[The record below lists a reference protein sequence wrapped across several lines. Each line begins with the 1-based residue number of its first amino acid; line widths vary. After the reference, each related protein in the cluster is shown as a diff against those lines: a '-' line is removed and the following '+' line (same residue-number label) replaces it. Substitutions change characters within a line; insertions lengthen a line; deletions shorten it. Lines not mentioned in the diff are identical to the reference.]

1 MKNNRFPLVSTI
13 IPVYNGSRYIARA
26 IESILE
32 QEHPNKEIVVVDD
45 GSTDDTAAVVKQFR
59 APVCYF
65 YQENAGIAATMNHG
79 VRQANGDL
87 LSFLDSDDYWLPGK
101 IPKQLEVLRQRPAI
115 DMVFGHVKQ
124 FYSPELSKEFR
135 EKYAC
140 PELPSPGYNSGS
152 MLIRRDSFFAVG
164 LFDETFATGS
174 FNDWYMRAGA
184 AGLQSMMLPD
194 VFYMRRIHDANH
206 GIVRRDESRDYIR
219 VLKAHLDRKRKGGKQ

>member
-1 MKNNRFPLVSTI
+1 MNNKNEPLISTI
-13 IPVYNGSRYIARA
+13 IPVFNGARYISRA

-32 QEHPNKEIVVVDD
+32 QGHPKIEIVVVDD
-45 GSTDDTAAVVKQFR
+45 GSTDNTAAVVKQFG

-79 VRQANGDL
+79 VRRTKGDL
-87 LSFLDSDDYWLPGK
+87 FSFLDSDDYWLPGK
-101 IPKQLEVLRQRPAI
+101 ISKQLEVLRQHPEI

-124 FYSPELSKEFR
+124 FYSPELSKEYR
-135 EKYAC
+135 DKYAC
-140 PELPSPGYNSGS
+140 PESPSPGHNSGS
-152 MLIRRDSFFAVG
+152 MLIRKASFFNVG
-164 LFDETFATGS
+164 FFDEKFATGS

-206 GIVRRDESRDYIR
+206 GIVRRDKSLDYVR
-219 VLKAHLDRKRKGGKQ
+219 VLKAHLDRQRRGGKQ